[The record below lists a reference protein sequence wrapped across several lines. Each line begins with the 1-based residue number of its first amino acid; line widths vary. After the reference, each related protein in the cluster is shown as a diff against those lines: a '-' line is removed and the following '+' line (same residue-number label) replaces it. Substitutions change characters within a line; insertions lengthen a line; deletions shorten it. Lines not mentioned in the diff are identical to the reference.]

1 MNVTNAGSDDRRWYR
16 HRLVWLV
23 IAIPGLTVI
32 GCLLT
37 IYLAVSHPD
46 TLVKDPALD
55 ASPATRTPRDA
66 LP

>member
-1 MNVTNAGSDDRRWYR
+1 MTRAVNDDARWYR
-16 HRLVWLV
+16 HRLLWLV

-37 IYLAVSHPD
+37 IYLAVSRPD
-46 TLVKDPALD
+46 MLVKDPALD

>member
-1 MNVTNAGSDDRRWYR
+1 MTEREHAAEPWYR
-16 HRLVWLV
+16 HRIVWLL

-37 IYLAVSHPD
+37 IYLAISNPD

-55 ASPATRTPRDA
+55 ASRATQTPRDA

>member
-1 MNVTNAGSDDRRWYR
+1 MTAPAQAVEPWYR
-16 HRLVWLV
+16 HRMVWLL

-37 IYLAVSHPD
+37 IYLAISNPD
-46 TLVKDPALD
+46 KLVKDPALD
-55 ASPATRTPRDA
+55 ASRATQTPRDA

>member
-1 MNVTNAGSDDRRWYR
+1 M
-16 HRLVWLV
+16 VWLL

-37 IYLAVSHPD
+37 IYLAISNPD
-46 TLVKDPALD
+46 KLVKDPALD
-55 ASPATRTPRDA
+55 ASRATQTPRDA